1 MNLNLL
7 LMALLFLVGLHG
19 LSVAQPSGVVFAA
32 QRYLIG
38 DPQTLSI
45 QKGITVG
52 GHSLTLSRW
61 KTPHHVDQVL
71 PVLMTQLP
79 EETVAWGDD
88 ISLQMHWMT
97 STQSHILILR
107 PDGENVVEF
116 SISTLELGKDRD
128 PAVIQDE
135 SYFNSL
141 KQTFVAKSLGL
152 SLLMDIQD
160 ETDENA
166 SKSLLYASTLSLAEL
181 ELVLRNI
188 LTQEKWTMSES
199 FQQTRSATSPRS
211 MTAIH
216 RHFTLRLDLLEHLG
230 RTFMYVNFSGAT
242 QS

>member
-7 LMALLFLVGLHG
+7 LMALLFFISLHG
-19 LSVAQPSGVVFAA
+19 LSVAQPSNVVFAA

-38 DPQTLSI
+38 DPNTLSI
-45 QKGITVG
+45 QKGIVVG

-61 KTPHHVDQVL
+61 KSPHHVDQVL

-107 PDGENVVEF
+107 PDGDNVVEF
-116 SISTLELGKDRD
+116 SISTLELGKDGD
-128 PAVIQDE
+128 PTVAQDE

-141 KQTFVAKSLGL
+141 KQTFVAKRLGL

-166 SKSLLYASTLSLAEL
+166 SKSLLYASTLPLTEL

-188 LTQEKWTMSES
+188 LTQEKWTLAES
-199 FQQTRSATSPRS
+199 VQQARGATAPRS
-211 MTAIH
+211 MTATH
-216 RHFTLRLDLLEHLG
+216 RNFTLRLDLLEHLG
-230 RTFMYVNFSGAT
+230 RTFMYVNLSGET
-242 QS
+242 QL